1 MRLLSDGSK
10 LLATNLRNGAHWA
23 TKQPG
28 DSTPR
33 KAGLQADKKWYRQPS
48 QTHNYLLA
56 QSRLCNLDSHD
67 AILLCAK
74 LSEIEQP
81 YVAGC

>member
-1 MRLLSDGSK
+1 MGLIGRQSS
-10 LLATNLRNGAHWA
+10 
-23 TKQPG
+23 PV
-28 DSTPR
+28 TPR
-33 KAGLQADKKWYRQPS
+33 KAGLQADKKWYCQPS

-67 AILLCAK
+67 AILLCGK

-81 YVAGC
+81 YAMGC